1 MADRYWV
8 GGSGTWNTTSTTNWS
23 STSGGAGGASVP
35 TAADSVFFD
44 QAGTY
49 TVTMTGALTCLDF
62 NVSAG
67 SVTFATGTSPTL
79 AISGNL
85 NITGVTPTWNSTGT
99 ITFNSNTA
107 KTIRSNNTI
116 FGGNVTF
123 DGVGGTWQLLDNLT
137 VDTNAALRT
146 TTLTNGTI
154 DLNDFVLATPFFNS
168 TNSNVRGIN
177 FRNSSKIQ
185 VTYNAGTAG
194 QRQWDCTT
202 ATNLTLSYVNDPLV
216 EFPNVGTTQAYCG
229 VSHASGAGGSE
240 SVAISLLI
248 SNGSIPFTTN
258 NGAEHFR
265 NVTFSDSYSGTVL
278 RLGSIYGN
286 MVLSANATYSGI
298 TNINFAKS
306 TGTQTFT
313 TKNKVFTFPVFK
325 LNAGTLQL
333 IGDLDIGTQTF
344 TLTSGTFDLNN
355 YISKNSVF
363 GLSGTGAKTIAFGTG
378 KIQCTN
384 TTATGA
390 IFGGSSSQAL
400 LTCTGSKQVEFT
412 GNGFNSFGYRQFA
425 CSGVT
430 EANALNLK
438 MTAGGGALNIFNN
451 TNLNNIELAG
461 GVSGS
466 SIAFQPN
473 CIVYGNITIEVVAA
487 SPSINASSST
497 SLTLGKTSGTQTIQM
512 NGTVCDLSM
521 TKTGAG
527 ILQLGD
533 ALTLTSSRTF
543 TLTAGTLDLNNLSLT
558 CGLLSSTNSNTRLI
572 QFGTGKIV
580 VTGNNSDPIWD
591 TRTATN
597 FSFTGSGRVEFN
609 YAGSVGTR
617 VIRHGTTSGTEANSP
632 NFYITSGT
640 DIFQI
645 GPSGSQTRCGD
656 VDFTGFS
663 GTYVGAG
670 GQNRTI
676 YGNWTFSPEMN
687 VSSAAQDL
695 ITFSSTSTKTIRSNG
710 KTFTGTISFNG
721 NEGTWSLLDNMTV
734 PSAYIC
740 SLSNGTI
747 NLNGYTLNA
756 GLSFTTGVGTKNI
769 TFNGGTLLCPAST
782 TTAFNNAQPTG
793 FTTTGIGIISMTGST
808 AKTFVGG
815 GSTYTCAINQG
826 GAGDLTITGTNS
838 FDDITATF
846 FPSSILLA
854 ANQTV
859 SKITLQGTP
868 TNKVTLKSS
877 VDGTPRT
884 LTDTSGL
891 NVVKNCIIR
900 DSAATGG
907 ANFRAP
913 INFDNQDVSGNSGW
927 DFSGWNPTGFM
938 QFLLNSFRA

>member
-23 STSGGAGGASVP
+23 TTSGGTGGASVP

-44 QAGTY
+44 QSTTF

-62 NVSAG
+62 NVTAG
-67 SVTFATGTSPTL
+67 TVTFATGTTPTL

-99 ITFNSNTA
+99 ITFNSTTA

-137 VDTNAALRT
+137 VGTNVTLRI
-146 TTLTNGTI
+146 TTLTNGTL

-265 NVTFSDSYSGTVL
+265 NVTFSDSYSGTVQ

-286 MVLSANATYSGI
+286 MVLSANATYRGI

-313 TKNKVFTFPVFK
+313 TKNKVFAFPIFK
-325 LNAGTLQL
+325 INAGTLQL
-333 IGDLDIGTQTF
+333 IGDLDTGTQTL

-355 YISKNSVF
+355 YISRNSIF
-363 GLSGTGAKTIAFGTG
+363 RLSGPGAKTIAFGTG

-390 IFGGSSSQAL
+390 IFGGPSSQAL

-412 GNGFNSFGYRQFA
+412 GNGFNRLGYRQFA

-438 MTAGGGALNIFNN
+438 MTAGGGKINIFNGS
-451 TNLNNIELAG
+451 TLTNIELAG
-461 GVSGS
+461 GESGS

-473 CIVYGNITIEVVAA
+473 CIVYGNITIEAIAA
-487 SPSINASSST
+487 NPSISPSSSASSF
-497 SLTLGKTSGTQTIQM
+497 TLGKTSGTQTIQM
-512 NGTVCDLSM
+512 NGTACDLSM

-527 ILQLGD
+527 MLQL
-533 ALTLTSSRTF
+533 ANSLTLLSARTF
-543 TLTAGTLDLNNLSLT
+543 TLTAGTLDLN
-558 CGLLSSTNSNTRLI
+558 
-572 QFGTGKIV
+572 
-580 VTGNNSDPIWD
+580 
-591 TRTATN
+591 
-597 FSFTGSGRVEFN
+597 
-609 YAGSVGTR
+609 
-617 VIRHGTTSGTEANSP
+617 
-632 NFYITSGT
+632 
-640 DIFQI
+640 
-645 GPSGSQTRCGD
+645 
-656 VDFTGFS
+656 GF
-663 GTYVGAG
+663 
-670 GQNRTI
+670 
-676 YGNWTFSPEMN
+676 
-687 VSSAAQDL
+687 
-695 ITFSSTSTKTIRSNG
+695 
-710 KTFTGTISFNG
+710 
-721 NEGTWSLLDNMTV
+721 
-734 PSAYIC
+734 
-740 SLSNGTI
+740 
-747 NLNGYTLNA
+747 TLNA
-756 GLSFTTGVGTKNI
+756 GDSFSTGVGTKSI
-769 TFNGGTLLCPAST
+769 LFNNGTLLCPASS

-793 FTTTGIGIISMTGST
+793 FTTYGYGIINMTSST
-808 AKTFVGG
+808 AATFVGG
-815 GSTYTCAINQG
+815 NTTYSCDLNIG
-826 GAGDLTITGTNS
+826 GAGPVTITGSNGFNAITNS
-838 FDDITATF
+838 VQPCTLVLTAGTTQTVNRFALSGTEGNVVSVTSTSSPSVATLSKQYGTTVGSYISLTDITAT
-846 FPSSILLA
+846 
-854 ANQTV
+854 
-859 SKITLQGTP
+859 
-868 TNKVTLKSS
+868 
-877 VDGTPRT
+877 
-884 LTDTSGL
+884 
-891 NVVKNCIIR
+891 
-900 DSAATGG
+900 GG
-907 ANFRAP
+907 ATWYVGTTSTASNSTGWIAGAGISNRLTNTGVMTTAGLFDEVSSSTSKLAP
-913 INFDNQDVSGNSGW
+913 NATFASEFDEVTINGSSGGLAKRVL
-927 DFSGWNPTGFM
+927 FSGTVQVTG
-938 QFLLNSFRA
+938 SFDETASIG